1 MGGMGTH
8 SVACYA
14 KLNLA
19 LSVGK
24 PDANGMHPVCS
35 WMVKIDYADTLQRVE
50 RESDAFPMVIK
61 WAEDAF
67 HKSEI
72 DWAVEN
78 DLAYQAIKFGAG
90 RLGRSVN
97 DFGVWELNKR
107 VPVGAGL
114 GGGSA
119 DAAGMLSY
127 LGKHGLSSE
136 DQHDIAEQLGSD
148 VSFFLDEPDGEV
160 RSSAIISGFGEIV
173 EPVPLKQ
180 RLHFTLILPAL
191 HCHTGRVYGHFDEL
205 YPEAELRSEE
215 VRALARSNTLSDE
228 MLFNDLAEQAFVEQ
242 PALRAL
248 RDQCAEILG
257 RGVHV
262 TGSGAALFALAE
274 SESHAQ
280 EQATRVMSELGV
292 PALAV
297 KTL

>member
-1 MGGMGTH
+1 MGGMGTQ

-19 LSVGK
+19 LSVGGL
-24 PDANGMHPVCS
+24 DENGMHPVCS
-35 WMVKIDYADTLQRVE
+35 WMVKIDFADTLQRVDE
-50 RESDAFPMVIK
+50 GSDAFPMVIK

-72 DWAVEN
+72 DWAVED
-78 DLAYQAIKFGAG
+78 DLAYRALKFGAA
-90 RLGRSVN
+90 RLGCGVN
-97 DFGVWELNKR
+97 DFGMWELSKR

-127 LGKHGLSSE
+127 LGERGLSLE
-136 DQHDIAEQLGSD
+136 DQHEIAEQLGSD
-148 VSFFLDEPDGEV
+148 VSFFLNEPDGSL
-160 RSSAIISGFGEIV
+160 RSSAIISGLGEIV
-173 EPVPLKQ
+173 EPVPLKR
-180 RLHFTLILPAL
+180 RLHFVLILPAL
-191 HCHTGRVYGHFDEL
+191 HCHTGRVYGHFDDL

-215 VRALARSNTLSDE
+215 VHALARSETLSDE
-228 MLFNDLAEQAFVEQ
+228 MLFNDLAEPAFVEQ

-248 RDQCAEILG
+248 RDQCVDRLG

-262 TGSGAALFALAE
+262 TGSGAALFALAGSG
-274 SESHAQ
+274 SEA
-280 EQATRVMSELGV
+280 EELAERVKGELGV
-292 PALAV
+292 PALGV